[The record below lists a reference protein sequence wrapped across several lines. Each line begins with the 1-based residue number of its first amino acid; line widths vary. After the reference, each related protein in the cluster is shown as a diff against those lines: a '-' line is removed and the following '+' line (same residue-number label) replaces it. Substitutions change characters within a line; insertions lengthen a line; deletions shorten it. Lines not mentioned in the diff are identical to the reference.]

1 MKNSE
6 FKAAEY
12 TGERNSTLN
21 EKTVIR
27 NLSLVSIIGNVILSG
42 IKLFA
47 GIYGKSG
54 AMISDAIHSMSDV
67 VTTIIAFFGVKISQ
81 KTADKMH
88 PYGHDRIECVA
99 SLLLG
104 LILLVT
110 GIGIGKAGVD
120 NIIAGNYES
129 LAVPEPIALVA
140 AIISILG
147 KEAMYWYT
155 RHYAKLINSAAFMAD
170 AWHHRSD
177 AFSSVGSLIGI
188 GGAMLAFPIMDSVA
202 SVAICL
208 FILKVAFDIS
218 WDALKKMLDTSCGET
233 YEKQLTEFI
242 EAQDKVVRVDLLRS
256 RMFGN
261 KVYIDLE
268 ISVDGNKPLHEA
280 HEIAERVHENVEK
293 NFSEVKHI
301 MIHVNPAKIL
311 T

>member
-301 MIHVNPAKIL
+301 MIHVNPAEIL

>member
-208 FILKVAFDIS
+208 FILKVALDIS

-301 MIHVNPAKIL
+301 MIHVNPAEIL